1 MNTPSTEGEATITM
15 KAVSEPILVGELTYI
30 ASHSDLYWSHR

>member
-1 MNTPSTEGEATITM
+1 M